1 LKFVTYLCAGQPRA
15 GVIAGDAILDLVDL
29 IQGFNVTTDAAAWC
43 DLRTFIAAGDDTF
56 GLMTRAFDWWKA
68 TRPTAVAALPLAA
81 TPLTAPIL
89 APEKIICV
97 GLNYRRHA
105 AESGMAV
112 PTTPVIFS
120 KFANAL
126 AGARE
131 AIPLPAVASQYD
143 YEVELAVVIGRR
155 AANVSAATALDYVFG
170 YCTANDLSA
179 RDLQMRTSQ
188 WLLGKTLDKFLPLG
202 PYLMTANA
210 VGDPQALAVRCWV
223 NGDLRQNSNT
233 ADMVFPVAHL
243 VAYLSQHMTLQP
255 GDIILTG
262 TPEGVVLGRPQK
274 DWLVPGDE
282 VVVEVEKLGR
292 LVNRLVSAG

>member
-1 LKFVTYLCAGQPRA
+1 MHYVSYYDADQPRA
-15 GVIAGDAILDLVDL
+15 GVVAAAMILDLATL
-29 IQGFNVTTDAAAWC
+29 IQAFDQSAPVAGWH
-43 DLRTFIAAGDDTF
+43 DLRHFIAAGAPAHQ
-56 GLMTRAFDWWKA
+56 L
-68 TRPTAVAALPLAA
+68 AVAAREWWERTQPATVAARPLQGTRLAA
-81 TPLTAPIL
+81 PIQ
-89 APEKIICV
+89 APEKIVAV

-112 PTTPVIFS
+112 PTSPVLFS
-120 KFANAL
+120 KFNNAL
-126 AGARE
+126 AGAGE
-131 AIPLPAVASQYD
+131 VIPLPAVATEYD

-155 AANVSAATALDYVFG
+155 ATNVPEATALEYVFG

-202 PYLMTANA
+202 PYLVTADE
-210 VGDPQALAVRCWV
+210 VRDPQRLAVRCWV

-243 VAYLSQHMTLQP
+243 VAYISQHMTLQP

-262 TPEGVVLGRPQK
+262 TPEGVVLGRPAK
-274 DWLVPGDE
+274 DWLTPGDE
-282 VVVEVEKLGR
+282 VVVEVETLGR
-292 LVNRLVSAG
+292 LVNRLARP

>member
-1 LKFVTYLCAGQPRA
+1 MKFVAYLHADQPRA
-15 GVIAGDAILDLVDL
+15 GIVTGDAILDLAHLTHAFDA
-29 IQGFNVTTDAAAWC
+29 TTDATAWR
-43 DLRTFIAAGDDTF
+43 DLRAFIAAGDDAF
-56 GLMTRAFDWWKA
+56 GMAARAFDWWET
-68 TRPTAVAALPLAA
+68 TRPADVAVFPLAA
-81 TPLTAPIL
+81 ATLTAPIL

-120 KFANAL
+120 KFVNAL

-155 AANVSAATALDYVFG
+155 AANVSEATALDYVFG

-274 DWLVPGDE
+274 DWLIPGDE